1 MDRGDCPW
9 SHIELAM
16 TEQLVKSKAVFLMDR
31 GVPRGHSEM
40 LALARGPHPTH
51 SIGQDSV
58 TKGRL
63 GSHGPC
69 PGPGGT
75 VCVCVCVCVC
85 VSGVGEADICCFFSF
100 YHLGGGEGSW
110 GQLGML
116 RKQKLLSRF

>member
-1 MDRGDCPW
+1 
-9 SHIELAM
+9 M
-16 TEQLVKSKAVFLMDR
+16 TEQLKSKAVFLMDR
-31 GVPRGHSEM
+31 GLPPGHSET

-51 SIGQDSV
+51 SIGQDPV

-63 GSHGPC
+63 GSHGSC
-69 PGPGGT
+69 RGPGGSMCVS
-75 VCVCVCVCVC
+75 VCVCVAR
-85 VSGVGEADICCFFSF
+85 VGEADIRCFFSF

>member
-85 VSGVGEADICCFFSF
+85 RGWGKLTSAASLAFTILEAGKGVGD
-100 YHLGGGEGSW
+100 SW
-110 GQLGML
+110 GC
-116 RKQKLLSRF
+116 